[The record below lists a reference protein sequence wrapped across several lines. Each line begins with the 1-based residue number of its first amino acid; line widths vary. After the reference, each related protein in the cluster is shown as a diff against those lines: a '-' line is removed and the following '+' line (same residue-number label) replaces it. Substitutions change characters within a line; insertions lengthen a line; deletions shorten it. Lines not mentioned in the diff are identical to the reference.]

1 MFLQETKLYSKG
13 HVTIPGFFVF
23 EKNCTQNTGGGL
35 IMAVHK
41 KFNPS
46 LVEADYKNPDIL
58 SVQCKI
64 GTSSVRLINGYG
76 PQESDP
82 SSDKLEFFTVFESA
96 IKSAHLNGNLICAQ
110 LDANSKIGKEN
121 MASDPHHISANGQLL
136 TLILPHKY
144 LNQIGP
150 KNET

>member
-1 MFLQETKLYSKG
+1 MGNNCAGIKNKRESFSNLISSLNPVFLQETKLYSKG

-23 EKNCTQNTGGGL
+23 ETNRAQNKGGGL
-35 IMAVHK
+35 ITAVHK
-41 KFNPS
+41 KYNPS
-46 LVEADYKNPDIL
+46 LVEADYENPDIL

-96 IKSAHLNGNLICAQ
+96 IKSAH
-110 LDANSKIGKEN
+110 
-121 MASDPHHISANGQLL
+121 
-136 TLILPHKY
+136 
-144 LNQIGP
+144 
-150 KNET
+150 